1 MLQNNKTTWILF
13 MWLSYFYFVKMQIDK
28 LPQVYERINIV
39 AMLTGEIRRLERR
52 TLHTIALFR

>member
-1 MLQNNKTTWILF
+1 M
-13 MWLSYFYFVKMQIDK
+13 KMQIDE

-52 TLHTIALFR
+52 TSHTIALFR